1 MHDLLTDILEHFRL
15 RGVVYC
21 QSAIYKRGWALQ
33 FGQQARAVFHIVSAG
48 QCWLLPET
56 GHDPVHLVAGDMI
69 VLPHGDGHCIY
80 DAPDAP
86 LCAALQLD
94 VGRDQRCVLMRW
106 GEDATGTTLV
116 CGLFDLDAPGE
127 QPVFALLPA
136 VLYFS
141 RLHLETAGMAATVT
155 ALIEEANSNR
165 PGAQTLLTRLA
176 EVLCVQVLRLW
187 LADPTNPAR
196 GWLGALRDPHLA
208 SALAQ
213 MHAQPEH
220 DWTISRL
227 ATAAAMSRS
236 AFAARF
242 TELVGEPPMRYLT
255 RWRMAAAA
263 RLLAEGRASLFQIAQ
278 QVGYDSEAAFSKAFK
293 REKGMNPSQYRQMA
307 Q

>member
-1 MHDLLTDILEHFRL
+1 
-15 RGVVYC
+15 
-21 QSAIYKRGWALQ
+21 
-33 FGQQARAVFHIVSAG
+33 
-48 QCWLLPET
+48 
-56 GHDPVHLVAGDMI
+56 
-69 VLPHGDGHCIY
+69 
-80 DAPDAP
+80 
-86 LCAALQLD
+86 
-94 VGRDQRCVLMRW
+94 
-106 GEDATGTTLV
+106 
-116 CGLFDLDAPGE
+116 
-127 QPVFALLPA
+127 
-136 VLYFS
+136 
-141 RLHLETAGMAATVT
+141 
-155 ALIEEANSNR
+155 
-165 PGAQTLLTRLA
+165 
-176 EVLCVQVLRLW
+176 
-187 LADPTNPAR
+187 
-196 GWLGALRDPHLA
+196 
-208 SALAQ
+208 